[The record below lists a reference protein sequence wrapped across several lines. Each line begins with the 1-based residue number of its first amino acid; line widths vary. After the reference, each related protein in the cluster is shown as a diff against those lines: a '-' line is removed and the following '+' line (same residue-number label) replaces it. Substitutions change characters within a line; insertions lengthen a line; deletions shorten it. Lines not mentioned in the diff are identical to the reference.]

1 MDLDCYLLNC
11 PIAFLL
17 PLQKNRV
24 MRTIQI
30 QNEISLEQYQMAV
43 RVLEAMGLKVQEEK
57 NKTIEQKD
65 DTKMTKEEYY
75 QMIDEARKGKKI
87 RMSREEMR
95 KLMFE

>member
-1 MDLDCYLLNC
+1 M
-11 PIAFLL
+11 
-17 PLQKNRV
+17 QKNRV

-95 KLMFE
+95 KLMLE

>member
-1 MDLDCYLLNC
+1 
-11 PIAFLL
+11 
-17 PLQKNRV
+17 

-43 RVLEAMGLKVQEEK
+43 RVLEAMGLQVQEGK
-57 NKTIEQKD
+57 NKAIEQKD

-75 QMIDEARKGKKI
+75 QMINDARKGKKI
-87 RMSREEMR
+87 RMNREEMR